1 MTPTIVLLHGF
12 LGDRR
17 DAQGVVDSLQRPVV
31 TLDLPGHGA
40 QPLVRGGLPA
50 AARDLWRRLDRL
62 GVGRALLCGYS
73 LGGRLALHA
82 ALQEPKRCA
91 ALVMVSASPGLQAR
105 QERQARAAADDQLAA
120 DLLARDLPEFL
131 RCWYA
136 QPLFATLT
144 QHPDFAR
151 ILARR
156 GQGDRQRL
164 AAALQRLTVGRQA
177 NLWPR
182 LRNLDMPSLWL
193 AGERDA
199 KYAAIAME
207 AAHLAR
213 GRALLLPNVG
223 HALWS
228 EAPLAVAHE
237 LAQLAA
243 ASSAPP
249 HSGLS

>member
-1 MTPTIVLLHGF
+1 MTPTIILLHGF
-12 LGDRR
+12 LGDQR
-17 DAQGVVDSLQRPVV
+17 DARGIVDALQLPAIA
-31 TLDLPGHGA
+31 LDMPGHGA
-40 QPLVRGGLPA
+40 QPLLRGGLPA
-50 AARDLWRRLDRL
+50 AARDLWRRLDGL

-91 ALVMVSASPGLQAR
+91 ALVMVSASPGLRTR
-105 QERQARAAADDQLAA
+105 QERQTRAAADDQLAA
-120 DLLARDLPEFL
+120 DLLAQDLPEFL
-131 RCWYA
+131 RRWYA

-144 QHPDFAR
+144 QHPEFAR

-182 LRNLDMPSLWL
+182 LRHLDVPSLWL
-193 AGERDA
+193 AGACDA
-199 KYAAIAME
+199 KYAAIAVD

-228 EAPLAVAHE
+228 EAPVAVAHE

-243 ASSAPP
+243 ALSAPP